1 MPYIRGDKSH
11 NSTEESYENLKK
23 LLEEGKLLEREEDV
37 KDLKKQGNYHQLL
50 YSAAKGCLKNKN
62 TDVFVAL
69 YSSVALEM
77 AMARDG
83 YLGSKLSKE
92 ELIEKIEE
100 TGLGYNY
107 DNKSLEEIAEL
118 YRTRIIEL
126 DTRIMRPLTI
136 AAIEKQNDGFDPSI
150 SRIIN
155 DGLKDG
161 NSLRTHWNRD
171 VRLYYCANCNKPSN
185 FLADSDERIRKVAE
199 IRTSFDEKW
208 ELLSQEEKENIT
220 LLAKAIEKGKIEIT
234 DGLTGQMKEDVILVN
249 ISSNLFEEVSTGFI
263 PCDEDIVKNIGDK
276 RIMAYHLNSM
286 AKNGEIHLKE
296 DVLNNEKNEILADE
310 KNNNEFNING
320 NPLDNATTEDLQRGI
335 AIMKNRLEIA
345 KEKIV
350 EENKRREE
358 LLSQKSTL
366 QNYISLYQQTLSIE
380 QSAAELLEGNNILQE
395 EVNELAEEA
404 ATYTGKSK

>member
-11 NSTEESYENLKK
+11 NSTEESYKNLKK

-380 QSAAELLEGNNILQE
+380 QSAAELLEGNNILQG